1 MKTATE
7 NRNKLML
14 LAAAALLLAAGLAFA
29 LSALP
34 PGAGRGGQPAHGAEY
49 ERAIALMDEGRM
61 DEALELLNDLPSI
74 YGDKYELVSYIEA
87 LKLYEKG
94 KASHTCYFDA
104 VYRLRDIPEDYAGP
118 YAAQIRELRKQ
129 ARDSYERGAAQYRAA
144 HYTPAPPPTP
154 KFRPVTPSDSGGG
167 DYDPYNAAD
176 FVGPEDFYEA
186 NWDAF
191 DNLDDAEAYWNEHR

>member
-1 MKTATE
+1 MNSIFKGKGIIVGYT
-7 NRNKLML
+7 
-14 LAAAALLLAAGLAFA
+14 AALLLAAGLAFA

-34 PGAGRGGQPAHGAEY
+34 SGAGRGGQPAHGAEY
-49 ERAIALMDEGRM
+49 ERAIALMDEGKM
-61 DEALELLNDLPSI
+61 DEALELLNDLTII

-118 YAAQIRELRKQ
+118 YAAQIRELRKR
-129 ARDSYERGAAQYRAA
+129 ARDSYERGAA

-176 FVGPEDFYEA
+176 FTGPEDFYEE
-186 NWDAF
+186 NRDAF
-191 DNLDDAEAYWNEHR
+191 DNIDDAEAYWQENS

>member
-1 MKTATE
+1 
-7 NRNKLML
+7 
-14 LAAAALLLAAGLAFA
+14 
-29 LSALP
+29 
-34 PGAGRGGQPAHGAEY
+34 
-49 ERAIALMDEGRM
+49 MDEGKM
-61 DEALELLNDLPSI
+61 DEALELLNDLTII

-118 YAAQIRELRKQ
+118 YAAQIRELRKR

-176 FVGPEDFYEA
+176 FTGPEDFYEE
-186 NWDAF
+186 NRDAF
-191 DNLDDAEAYWNEHR
+191 DNIDDAEAYWQENS

>member
-34 PGAGRGGQPAHGAEY
+34 SGAGRGGQPAHGAEY
-49 ERAIALMDEGRM
+49 ERAIALMDEGKM
-61 DEALELLNDLPSI
+61 DEALELLNDLTII

-118 YAAQIRELRKQ
+118 YAAQIRELRKR
-129 ARDSYERGAAQYRAA
+129 ARDSYEREAARRRAA
-144 HYTPAPPPTP
+144 DPMPTP
-154 KFRPVTPSDSGGG
+154 SPTPCFRPTSPASAGSGP
-167 DYDPYNAAD
+167 DDPYNAAD
-176 FVGPEDFYEA
+176 FTGPEDFYEE
-186 NWDAF
+186 NRDAF
-191 DNLDDAEAYWNEHR
+191 DNIDDAEAYWQENS